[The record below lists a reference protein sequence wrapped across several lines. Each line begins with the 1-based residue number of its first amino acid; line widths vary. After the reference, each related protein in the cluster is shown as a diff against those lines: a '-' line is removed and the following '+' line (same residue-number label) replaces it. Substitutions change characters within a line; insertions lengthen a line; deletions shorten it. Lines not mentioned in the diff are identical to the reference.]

1 MSRPHLFDTLI
12 AALLLAASSVVFAAD
27 ESATLAAF
35 VKQYRT
41 VAAAKQ
47 ALRTTFTELDNCPSG
62 SCENGNSMLICEI
75 VAALD
80 VNMNGII
87 IDSMTS
93 ESTKVTLPAK
103 DLRMMKLL
111 FAQCK
116 PTNYQYWNYS
126 SMLHVGYRPSHAAD
140 VSIRRYL
147 GVVTVP

>member
-1 MSRPHLFDTLI
+1 MLR
-12 AALLLAASSVVFAAD
+12 ALLIILMLALSNVVYAAD
-27 ESATLAAF
+27 DSATLAAF

-41 VAAAKQ
+41 VAATKQ

-62 SCENGNSMLICEI
+62 SCMNGYSMQICEI
-75 VAALD
+75 VGALD

-87 IDSMTS
+87 IGSMTS
-93 ESTKVTLPAK
+93 EGTKVTLPAN

-126 SMLHVGYRPSHAAD
+126 SILHIGYQPSRSAD

-147 GVVTVP
+147 GIPAQ

>member
-1 MSRPHLFDTLI
+1 MFRALMITLSL
-12 AALLLAASSVVFAAD
+12 ALSHAVYAAD

-41 VAAAKQ
+41 IATVKQ
-47 ALRTTFTELDNCPSG
+47 ALRTTFTELDACPSG

-93 ESTKVTLPAK
+93 ESTKVTLPAQ

-126 SMLHVGYRPSHAAD
+126 SMLHVGYRPSQTAD

>member
-1 MSRPHLFDTLI
+1 MSRPRLFDTLI
-12 AALLLAASSVVFAAD
+12 AALLLVACSVVFAAD
-27 ESATLAAF
+27 NSAGLAKFVQQYKTL
-35 VKQYRT
+35 T
-41 VAAAKQ
+41 ETKQ
-47 ALRTTFTELDNCPSG
+47 ALRATFEAMDNCGFG
-62 SCENGNSMLICEI
+62 SCVNGNSMLICEI

-87 IDSMTS
+87 IREIWSHGKHVS
-93 ESTKVTLPAK
+93 LPAK